1 MATIKDVAKKA
12 NVSVATV
19 SRVLNQSG
27 YVNIETKKLV
37 EAAIKELN
45 YVPNELARSLYKKQS
60 KIIGLVVPHLSTY
73 FFSELIETIEE
84 FFAEESYKL
93 MIFNVREDLSQE
105 EKVLNVFS
113 QYNIDGLIIV
123 AHIPEIEQYTQLNI
137 PMLTI
142 DHRNEEID
150 LTSISSDNITGG
162 RLAANHLLDNGCKR
176 FLHIRGPSFL
186 LTVQDRS
193 KGFDEV
199 LKASGIKPKILDLA
213 FRKADLNEIIAFIKK
228 HPKADAIFCD
238 SDTLAIMTIRALH
251 ILGKQVPQDVQVVGF
266 DNIELSEL
274 ISPSLTTIQQSIN
287 QIASK
292 AHEVML
298 SMIDGKEKIDKHY
311 TIPVKLIQRESTMRK
326 TSQ

>member
-27 YVNIETKKLV
+27 YVNVETKKLV
-37 EAAIKELN
+37 EAAIKELD

-84 FFAEESYKL
+84 YFVEDSYKL

-105 EKVLNVFS
+105 EKIMHVFS
-113 QYNIDGLIIV
+113 QYNIDGLIVV
-123 AHIPEIEQYTQLNI
+123 AHIPEIENFIKLGI
-137 PMLTI
+137 PMITI
-142 DHRNEEID
+142 DHRNEDNDI
-150 LTSISSDNITGG
+150 TSISSDNVEGG
-162 RLAANHLLDNGCKR
+162 RLAAQHFIDNGCQH
-176 FLHIRGPSFL
+176 FLHIRGPSVL

-199 LKASGIKPKILDLA
+199 LKKHKLKRHILDLD
-213 FRKADLNEIIAFIKK
+213 FRKPSLTDIKAFIQKY
-228 HPKADAIFCD
+228 PRTDAIFCD
-238 SDTLAIMTIRALH
+238 SDTMAIMTIRALH
-251 ILGKQVPQDVQVVGF
+251 LIGKRVPQDVQVIGF

-287 QIASK
+287 HIAEK
-292 AHEVML
+292 AHQIL
-298 SMIDGKEKIDKHY
+298 LGMIGDVPFKKQHH

-326 TSQ
+326 TKR

>member
-27 YVNIETKKLV
+27 YVNVETKKLV
-37 EAAIKELN
+37 EAAIKELD

-60 KIIGLVVPHLSTY
+60 KIIGLVVPHLSTA

-84 FFAEESYKL
+84 FFVEDSYRL

-105 EKVLNVFS
+105 EKIIHVFN
-113 QYNIDGLIIV
+113 QYNIDGLIVV
-123 AHIPEIEQYTQLNI
+123 AHIPQIENFIKLDI
-137 PMLTI
+137 PMITI
-142 DHRNEEID
+142 DHRNENND
-150 LTSISSDNITGG
+150 LTSISSDNIEGG
-162 RLAANHLLDNGCKR
+162 RLAAQHLIDNGCKH

-186 LTVQDRS
+186 LTVQNRS
-193 KGFDEV
+193 EGFDTV
-199 LKASGIKPKILDLA
+199 LKNHGYKRHFMDLA
-213 FRKADLNEIIAFIKK
+213 FRKPSIEDIKQFILKY
-228 HPKADAIFCD
+228 PKTDAIFCD
-238 SDTLAIMTIRALH
+238 SDTMAIMTIRALH
-251 ILGKQVPQDVQVVGF
+251 LLGKDVPQDVQVVGF

-292 AHEVML
+292 AHDIML
-298 SMIDGKEKIDKHY
+298 AMISGETVTNQHH

-326 TSQ
+326 TKW